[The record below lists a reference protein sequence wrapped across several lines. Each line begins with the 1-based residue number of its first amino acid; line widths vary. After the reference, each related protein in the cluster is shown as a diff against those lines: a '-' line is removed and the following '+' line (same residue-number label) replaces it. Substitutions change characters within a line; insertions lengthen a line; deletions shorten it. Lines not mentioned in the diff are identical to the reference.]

1 METKV
6 LFGIQTKMGTPLTTN
21 LKVLP
26 FTEFSIKPD
35 VNKIE
40 SKVLSS
46 GRWTKDTF
54 AGRQSV
60 GGDLGIEPTINALE
74 LLLQSAGF
82 VKSSDT
88 YKSGAFDKY
97 ATIVNDFTNDGMHL
111 QYEDCLINT
120 LTITAQQEAFLD
132 VKANIIGMK
141 SSAND
146 NKFNGTSK
154 DLEDK
159 DYPLICYGAKL
170 LSEEK
175 DTSAVVESVEIT
187 INNAL
192 EGKGGL
198 NTRYNTKIVQ
208 NGRGSVEV
216 TINFNSFDKENYLKA
231 MKMLTDNS
239 HIKLQLE
246 LKEHLEENKGRK
258 VTIELPRV
266 KMTNVELGDLE
277 GAGTLTR
284 TMSAL
289 PVNGDPI
296 TFKIEGAKVEDLAPQ
311 Q

>member
-6 LFGIQTKMGTPLTTN
+6 LLGIQTEKGTPSTT

-26 FTEFSIKPD
+26 FTDFGVKPD

-46 GRWTKDTF
+46 GRWTKDAF
-54 AGRQSV
+54 AGKQSV
-60 GGDLGIEPTINALE
+60 AGDLGIEPTIDSLE
-74 LLLQSAGF
+74 LLLQIAGF
-82 VKSSDT
+82 KKSTDT
-88 YKSGAFDKY
+88 YKSGSFDKY
-97 ATIVNDFTNDGMHL
+97 ATIVNDFTNDEMHL
-111 QYEDCLINT
+111 KFEDCLVNT
-120 LTITAQQEAFLD
+120 ITITAQQEAFLN
-132 VKANIIGMK
+132 VKTSVIGMK

-146 NKFNGTSK
+146 GKFTGTSEELK
-154 DLEDK
+154 DK

-170 LSEEK
+170 ISEDK
-175 DTSAVVESVEIT
+175 DESATVESVEIT
-187 INNAL
+187 INNSL

-198 NTRYNTKIVQ
+198 NTRFNTKIVQ
-208 NGRGSVEV
+208 NGRGSVEA
-216 TINFNSFDKENYLKA
+216 TINFNAFDKSNYLKA

-239 HIKLQLE
+239 SIKLQLE
-246 LKEHLEENKGRK
+246 LKESLEESKGRK
-258 VTIELPRV
+258 MTIELPRV

-296 TFKIEGAKVEDLAPQ
+296 TFKIEGTEIAQ
-311 Q
+311 